1 MRAVDEINTESVKS
15 IERTLNDVDL
25 ALERMRSGTYRSC
38 DLCGTEIDEELLVR
52 DPLRTNCAAHGR
64 LDG

>member
-1 MRAVDEINTESVKS
+1 MDEFNTESVKS

-25 ALERMRSGTYRSC
+25 ALERMRSGNYRSC
-38 DLCGTEIDEELLVR
+38 ELCAAEIDEELLVS

-64 LDG
+64 LES